1 MRVSLSAVVA
11 GLMVMAFWSGLVG
24 TALGATPARLDPG
37 VTAYVHQ
44 HQPWVPLQVR
54 GVERFYDGNPSDT
67 SFWVFTTIR
76 PYTNQQEAE
85 RVCSVVAADLHALDL
100 PVSVSVMGTP
110 EATIEWDTPHHSC
123 NAPVL
128 AALASG
134 PRVSPSR
141 VAVLLGAEL
150 KTYEDQQGAHV
161 TGLVCHA
168 PGAPT
173 PNEPAAADTEYP
185 CSFTSAGTKWT
196 CSLRPTGATLAG
208 HNSTL
213 GAVMCEHPKT

>member
-1 MRVSLSAVVA
+1 MRLSLLAIVA
-11 GLMVMAFWSGLVG
+11 GLTVVAVLSCLAS
-24 TALGATPARLDPG
+24 TALGVTPAKLDPS

-76 PYTNQQEAE
+76 PYTNQPEAE
-85 RVCSVVAADLHALDL
+85 RICSAVAADLHALDL
-100 PVSVSVMGTP
+100 PVSVSVMGRP
-110 EATIEWDTPHHSC
+110 EATIEWDTPQHSC
-123 NAPVL
+123 NAPVP

-134 PRVSPSR
+134 PPVSPSR
-141 VAVLLGAEL
+141 VAVLLAAEL
-150 KTYEDQQGAHV
+150 KTSEDQLGAHV
-161 TGLVCHA
+161 TGLICHA

-173 PNEPAAADTEYP
+173 PNELAAADTEYS
-185 CSFTSAGTKWT
+185 CSFTSDGTKWK

-213 GAVMCEHPKT
+213 GAVLCEHPLR